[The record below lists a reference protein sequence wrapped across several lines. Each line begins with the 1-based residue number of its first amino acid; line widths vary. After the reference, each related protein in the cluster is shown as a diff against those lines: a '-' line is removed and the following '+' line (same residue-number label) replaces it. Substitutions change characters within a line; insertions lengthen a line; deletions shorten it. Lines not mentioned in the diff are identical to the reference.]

1 MSQHATTSQRTEL
14 IRNLFHSESKSLG
27 VSDDETSDVDVDVN
41 GNVDDR
47 NVAKQKNKEIRTKE
61 NEMQTVWE
69 REHMH

>member
-47 NVAKQKNKEIRTKE
+47 NVAKQKKKEIRTKE